1 MHNSTAFPSQLV
13 ISTNSKPLATLRQ
26 WWQRSGHTVEE
37 IRSRRERAS
46 QTELAL
52 KLDSDIWTRRTPQG
66 EVPMA
71 LRRVIVA
78 DDLAL
83 VLSAVSGLLR
93 ESFDVVAT
101 ASDGAAA
108 LEAILEHEPELA
120 ILDISMPG
128 MSGID
133 VAREAKKH
141 STKTKIVFLTV
152 HEDADILAACL
163 SVGGLGYVIKV
174 YMNNDLIP
182 AMNAALRGRV
192 FVSRFS

>member
-1 MHNSTAFPSQLV
+1 MS
-13 ISTNSKPLATLRQ
+13 
-26 WWQRSGHTVEE
+26 
-37 IRSRRERAS
+37 SRREIAP
-46 QTELAL
+46 QAELAL
-52 KLDSDIWTRRTPQG
+52 RLHSSSGAMLKAQRELSMT
-66 EVPMA
+66 

-83 VLSAVSGLLR
+83 VLSAVSALLR
-93 ESFDVVAT
+93 ESFDIVAMV
-101 ASDGAAA
+101 SDGHAA

-120 ILDISMPG
+120 VLDISMPG

-133 VAREAKKH
+133 VAREIRRHGK
-141 STKTKIVFLTV
+141 KTKIVFLTV
-152 HEDADILAACL
+152 HEDADILASCL
-163 SVGGLGYVIKV
+163 TVGGLGYVIKI

>member
-1 MHNSTAFPSQLV
+1 MP
-13 ISTNSKPLATLRQ
+13 
-26 WWQRSGHTVEE
+26 
-37 IRSRRERAS
+37 
-46 QTELAL
+46 
-52 KLDSDIWTRRTPQG
+52 
-66 EVPMA
+66 

-78 DDLAL
+78 DDIAV
-83 VLSAVSGLLR
+83 VLSAVSSLLR
-93 ESFDVVAT
+93 ESFDVVALV
-101 ASDGAAA
+101 SDGTAA

-133 VAREAKKH
+133 VAREAKKQF
-141 STKTKIVFLTV
+141 TKTKIVFLTV

>member
-1 MHNSTAFPSQLV
+1 MS
-13 ISTNSKPLATLRQ
+13 
-26 WWQRSGHTVEE
+26 
-37 IRSRRERAS
+37 SRREIAL
-46 QTELAL
+46 QAELAL
-52 KLDSDIWTRRTPQG
+52 KLHSSSRTKLTAQR
-66 EVPMA
+66 ELSMT

-83 VLSAVSGLLR
+83 VLSAVSALLR
-93 ESFDVVAT
+93 ESFDIVAMV
-101 ASDGAAA
+101 SDGHAA

-120 ILDISMPG
+120 VLDISMPG

-133 VAREAKKH
+133 VAREVRRRGNN
-141 STKTKIVFLTV
+141 TRIVFLTM
-152 HEDADILAACL
+152 HEDSDILAACL

-174 YMNNDLIP
+174 CMNNDLIP

>member
-1 MHNSTAFPSQLV
+1 LS
-13 ISTNSKPLATLRQ
+13 
-26 WWQRSGHTVEE
+26 QRSGHTVEE
-37 IRSRRERAS
+37 SSSRWRPTSQIER
-46 QTELAL
+46 AL
-52 KLDSDIWTRRTPQG
+52 KLDSGSWTRRTLQG
-66 EVPMA
+66 EVPMS

-101 ASDGAAA
+101 ASDGTAA

-133 VAREAKKH
+133 VAREAKKR

>member
-1 MHNSTAFPSQLV
+1 MS
-13 ISTNSKPLATLRQ
+13 
-26 WWQRSGHTVEE
+26 
-37 IRSRRERAS
+37 
-46 QTELAL
+46 
-52 KLDSDIWTRRTPQG
+52 
-66 EVPMA
+66 

-93 ESFDVVAT
+93 ESFDVVAMV
-101 ASDGAAA
+101 SDGHAA

-133 VAREAKKH
+133 VAREAKKY
-141 STKTKIVFLTV
+141 SIKTKIVFLTV

-174 YMNNDLIP
+174 YMSNDLIP

>member
-1 MHNSTAFPSQLV
+1 MT
-13 ISTNSKPLATLRQ
+13 
-26 WWQRSGHTVEE
+26 
-37 IRSRRERAS
+37 
-46 QTELAL
+46 
-52 KLDSDIWTRRTPQG
+52 
-66 EVPMA
+66 

-83 VLSAVSGLLR
+83 VLNAVSALLQ
-93 ESFDVVAT
+93 ESFDIVAMV
-101 ASDGAAA
+101 SDGHAA

-120 ILDISMPG
+120 VLDISMPG

-133 VAREAKKH
+133 VAREVRRRGNN
-141 STKTKIVFLTV
+141 TRIVFLTM
-152 HEDADILAACL
+152 HEDSDILAACL

-174 YMNNDLIP
+174 CMNNDLIP